1 VAGLATVFGS
11 GAMTN
16 STPEIEGADALF
28 VIGSNT
34 TENHPIVA
42 LRMKQAVRKGAKLI
56 IADPRRIP
64 LVKFAHLWLRHK
76 PGTDATLINCM
87 MHVILE
93 ENLEDSEFIKERT
106 NGIEDFRKS
115 LESFTPEH
123 GEKVTGVPKE
133 DIIEAARI
141 YAGAEKAG
149 IYYTMGITQHSMGT
163 NNVFALADLAM
174 LTGNLG
180 RESAGVNPLRGQ
192 NNVQG
197 CCDMGCSPNVLP
209 GYQKV
214 TDPMVR
220 QRFEE
225 VWGREIP
232 DAIGLTATEMTEAMI
247 EGSLKGLYVMGENP
261 ILSDPNMN
269 HSIKAFKSLELLVV
283 QDIFMTETAELADVV
298 LPAASFAEKD
308 GTFTNTERRVQ
319 RVRKA
324 VSPPGEAKDDL
335 SIISLISLRMGY
347 NPVLE
352 NLSALGYEMPDEL
365 DADKYITTPEQAF
378 LEAGLLWPALRGMTY
393 ERLKNGG
400 LQWPCPAQN
409 NPGTQYLFKDG
420 FPVGKASF
428 VAVPGLPSRELPDE
442 EYPFI
447 LTTGRILFQYHTG
460 TMSRRSRVLEAAA
473 PEPFIEMNETDA
485 DRLGVQNGDVLA
497 VTSRRGEI
505 QVKVRVG
512 DIVGPG
518 VVFIP
523 FHYKEAAANLLTNDA
538 LDPVC
543 KIAEVKVCAVRVE
556 KTSKQKNAA

>member
-16 STPEIEGADALF
+16 SIAEIEKADALF

-34 TENHPIVA
+34 TENHPIIA
-42 LRMKQAVRKGAKLI
+42 LRMKQAVRMGAKLI
-56 IADPRRIP
+56 IADPRKIP
-64 LVKFAHLWLRHK
+64 LVKFAHLWLRQK
-76 PGTDATLINCM
+76 PGTDATLINCI
-87 MHVILE
+87 MHVILKE
-93 ENLEDSEFIKERT
+93 GLEDREFISERT
-106 NGIEDFRKS
+106 NGIGDFRKS
-115 LESFTPEH
+115 LESFTPEQ
-123 GEKVTGVPKE
+123 GEKVTGVPRE

-163 NNVFALADLAM
+163 NNVLALADLAM
-174 LTGNLG
+174 LTGNVG
-180 RESAGVNPLRGQ
+180 RESTGVNPLRGQ

-214 TDPMVR
+214 TDPAVR
-220 QRFEE
+220 QKFEDM
-225 VWGREIP
+225 WGRSLP
-232 DAIGLTATEMTEAMI
+232 DEIGLTATEMTEAML

-261 ILSDPNMN
+261 VLSDPNM
-269 HSIKAFKSLELLVV
+269 HHTLQAFKNLDFLVV
-283 QDIFMTETAELADVV
+283 QDIFLTETAELADVV

-324 VSPPGEAKDDL
+324 ISPPGDAKDDL

-365 DADKYITTPEQAF
+365 EADKYITTPEQAF
-378 LEAGLLWPALRGMTY
+378 LEVGLLWPALRGMTY

-400 LQWPCPAQN
+400 LQWPCRSQN
-409 NPGTQYLFKDG
+409 DPGTPYLFKDG

-428 VAVPGLPSRELPDE
+428 VAVPGLVSKEVPDK

-473 PEPFIEMNETDA
+473 PEPFIELNEADA
-485 DRLGVQNGDVLA
+485 DRLGVNDSDVLT

-505 QVKVRVG
+505 QVKARVG

-543 KIAEVKVCAVRVE
+543 KIAEAKVCAVKVE
-556 KTSKQKNAA
+556 KI